1 MWTPEESFQIRLTA
15 RAKTLLAIGLAA
27 AFAVAAAIGTTGALT
42 AEPGPVFRPV
52 LLAIFIPVTALVLAY
67 AALPRFRHWVLG
79 LDLRMLTL
87 FQAWR
92 VIGFGFLPLYAY
104 GVLPG
109 LFAWPAG
116 LGDLAVGLAAPFVA
130 ARLARDPGYAASR
143 GYLWF
148 HLAGLID
155 FVAAAGTAMLAS
167 GAFPAIHA
175 GLPNSAPMEVWPL
188 FLFPGFGVPLFIAL
202 HFAALAQIVR
212 ARRGQVA
219 LQAA

>member
-1 MWTPEESFQIRLTA
+1 MWTPDESFQIRLTPA
-15 RAKTLLAIGLAA
+15 AKTLLAVGLST
-27 AFAVAAAIGTTGALT
+27 AFAIAAVIGMTGALT
-42 AEPGPVFRPV
+42 TGPGAGLRPI
-52 LLAIFIPVTALVLAY
+52 LLAIFVPVTGLVLAY
-67 AALPRFRHWVLG
+67 AALPRFRARVLS

-87 FQAWR
+87 FQSWR
-92 VIGFGFLPLYAY
+92 VIGFAFLPLYAY

-116 LGDLAVGLAAPFVA
+116 LGDVAIGLAAPFVA
-130 ARLARDPGYAASR
+130 ARLARDPNYAASR

-148 HLAGLID
+148 HLLGLLD

-175 GLPNSAPMEVWPL
+175 GLPTSAPMEVWPL
-188 FLFPGFGVPLFIAL
+188 FLFPGFLVPLFIAL
-202 HFAALAQIVR
+202 HLAALLQIVR
-212 ARRGQVA
+212 VRRRSAA

>member
-79 LDLRMLTL
+79 LDLRMLT
-87 FQAWR
+87 
-92 VIGFGFLPLYAY
+92 PLYAY

>member
-1 MWTPEESFQIRLTA
+1 MWTPDESFQIRLTA
-15 RAKTLLAIGLAA
+15 RAKTLLAVGLAA

-52 LLAIFIPVTALVLAY
+52 LLAIFIPVIGLVIAFG
-67 AALPRFRHWVLG
+67 ALPRFRHWVLG

-116 LGDLAVGLAAPFVA
+116 LGDVAVGLAAPFVA
-130 ARLARDPGYAASR
+130 ARLARDPG
-143 GYLWF
+143 
-148 HLAGLID
+148 
-155 FVAAAGTAMLAS
+155 
-167 GAFPAIHA
+167 
-175 GLPNSAPMEVWPL
+175 
-188 FLFPGFGVPLFIAL
+188 
-202 HFAALAQIVR
+202 
-212 ARRGQVA
+212 
-219 LQAA
+219 

>member
-155 FVAAAGTAMLAS
+155 FVAAAD
-167 GAFPAIHA
+167 A

-202 HFAALAQIVR
+202 HFAALAQIVQ

>member
-1 MWTPEESFQIRLTA
+1 MWTPDESFQLRITPA
-15 RAKTLLAIGLAA
+15 AKTLLAVGFVV
-27 AFAVAAAIGTTGALT
+27 AFAIAAAIGSTGALL

-52 LLAIFIPVTALVLAY
+52 LLAILLPVGGFLLAV
-67 AALPRFRHWVLG
+67 AALPRFRAWLLS

-87 FQAWR
+87 LQSWR

-116 LGDLAVGLAAPFVA
+116 LGDVAVGLAAPFVA

-148 HLAGLID
+148 HVAGLLD

-175 GLPNSAPMEVWPL
+175 GVPTSAPMEVWPL
-188 FLFPGFGVPLFIAL
+188 YLFPGLGVPFFIMLHLTAL
-202 HFAALAQIVR
+202 MQIVR
-212 ARRGQVA
+212 ARRAQPALQVA
-219 LQAA
+219 